1 MAAKAAH
8 TGLAARLL
16 ATASLAACASQPATT
31 GPRYAQTAPPPSVA
45 DGLPPP
51 TQCALFAREFTGI
64 NIRGDAWSW
73 WNLAATQQYPRA
85 NVPKPDTI
93 LVLRATQQLKL
104 GHVGIVKKVV
114 GPREILITHANWG
127 NDDPTRRIIHDSTA
141 VVDVSPQN
149 DWTQLRF
156 FNAPAHAF
164 GKVYAAYGFI
174 YPRRFAPDGEAV
186 W

>member
-1 MAAKAAH
+1 MWRFGISFAVA
-8 TGLAARLL
+8 L
-16 ATASLAACASQPATT
+16 SLTACASAPVAQAPRPVAATPA
-31 GPRYAQTAPPPSVA
+31 SFHI

-73 WNLAATQQYPRA
+73 WTLAAGQYPRSD
-85 NVPKPDTI
+85 VPKADTI
-93 LVLRATQQLKL
+93 LVLKSTPQLKL

-127 NDDPTRRIIHDSTA
+127 NDDPTRRIVHDSTA
-141 VVDVSPQN
+141 VVDVSPAN
-149 DWTQLRF
+149 DWSELRF

-174 YPRRFAPDGEAV
+174 YPHRFDANGEAV